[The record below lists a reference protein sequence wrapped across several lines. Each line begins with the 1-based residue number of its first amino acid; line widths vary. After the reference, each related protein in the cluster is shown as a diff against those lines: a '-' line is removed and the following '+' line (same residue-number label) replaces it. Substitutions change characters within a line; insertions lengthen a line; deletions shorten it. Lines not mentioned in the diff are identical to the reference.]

1 MQEYK
6 ALTTFTSKQKIIVIL
21 VILFVAL
28 SFVILGFRITATWL
42 VGSLSILYFLDM
54 LFNLYLVTSS
64 MKDSSEYKVS
74 SAMIKIDRDWPTY
87 TIFCPLYKEIAV
99 LPQFVKAMSELDYPK
114 DKLNIMLLLEEDDT
128 ETIGAAKSMNLD
140 SQFNIVVVP
149 HSLPKTKPKA
159 TNYGL
164 ILSKSEYAVIYD
176 AEDIPEPDQIKK
188 AVIAFET
195 VPDDVACLQA
205 KLNFYNPNQNVL
217 TRMFTAEYS
226 LWFNLTLV
234 GLQNIKG
241 PIPLGGTSNHFK
253 SYVLDGLNG
262 WDPYNVTEDCDL
274 GIRLYKQGFRT
285 GILDSYTFEEANSNL
300 GNWLRQRSRW
310 VKGYMQTF
318 LVHTRK
324 PRDIQKH
331 NLDPHIFTFYLVV
344 GGKVLS
350 MLVNPLMWILTASY
364 FVFRPIIGHTIESIY
379 PTPIFY
385 IAILTLIF
393 GNLLYMYYFM
403 IGSAHRGQWNLIKY
417 VAVVPF
423 YWLLMSVSA
432 VYALYQLIVKP
443 HYWEKTVHGLHLG
456 AK

>member
-1 MQEYK
+1 
-6 ALTTFTSKQKIIVIL
+6 
-21 VILFVAL
+21 
-28 SFVILGFRITATWL
+28 
-42 VGSLSILYFLDM
+42 
-54 LFNLYLVTSS
+54 
-64 MKDSSEYKVS
+64 
-74 SAMIKIDRDWPTY
+74 
-87 TIFCPLYKEIAV
+87 
-99 LPQFVKAMSELDYPK
+99 
-114 DKLNIMLLLEEDDT
+114 
-128 ETIGAAKSMNLD
+128 
-140 SQFNIVVVP
+140 
-149 HSLPKTKPKA
+149 
-159 TNYGL
+159 
-164 ILSKSEYAVIYD
+164 
-176 AEDIPEPDQIKK
+176 
-188 AVIAFET
+188 
-195 VPDDVACLQA
+195 
-205 KLNFYNPNQNVL
+205 
-217 TRMFTAEYS
+217 
-226 LWFNLTLV
+226 
-234 GLQNIKG
+234 
-241 PIPLGGTSNHFK
+241 
-253 SYVLDGLNG
+253 
-262 WDPYNVTEDCDL
+262 
-274 GIRLYKQGFRT
+274 
-285 GILDSYTFEEANSNL
+285 
-300 GNWLRQRSRW
+300 
-310 VKGYMQTF
+310 MQTF